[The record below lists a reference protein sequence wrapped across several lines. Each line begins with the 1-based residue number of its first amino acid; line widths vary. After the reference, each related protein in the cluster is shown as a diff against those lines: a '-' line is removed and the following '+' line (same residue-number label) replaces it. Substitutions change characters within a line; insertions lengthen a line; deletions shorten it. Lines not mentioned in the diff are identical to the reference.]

1 MGLGS
6 AGLTCGDFPVSR
18 GGLRQ
23 GIMVTRTQ
31 SLYTHRKVQ
40 EEELPVVPQPGCS
53 ALQPAF
59 H

>member
-6 AGLTCGDFPVSR
+6 AGLTCEDFPMSR

-23 GIMVTRTQ
+23 GVVVTHTQ
-31 SLYTHRKVQ
+31 SLYTRRKVQ